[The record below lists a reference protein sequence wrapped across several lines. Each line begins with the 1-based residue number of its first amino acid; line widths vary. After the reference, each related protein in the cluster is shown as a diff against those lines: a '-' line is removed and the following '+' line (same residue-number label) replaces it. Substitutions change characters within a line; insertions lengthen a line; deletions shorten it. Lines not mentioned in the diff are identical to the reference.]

1 MFSEDSRVRVI
12 ERERDNNTEPLKDCR
27 LYSNNNNVHGNLEVC
42 CYFINNPFK
51 ERLIRQESKACVAL
65 VGRADKSV
73 CLHRRYI
80 QTVSI

>member
-51 ERLIRQESKACVAL
+51 
-65 VGRADKSV
+65 
-73 CLHRRYI
+73 
-80 QTVSI
+80 